1 MDNDVEYT
9 VCSHYQTTT
18 TDVTNYDTWIVAP
31 QAKIFNSVY
40 NISILN
46 DIVASLSDIL
56 NNENSTRKFFEV
68 IYEKYRIIQKIYQK
82 NREIQEFLWIQKIQ
96 KNTEKYRRVRA
107 LRLGLSKLIKAIG
120 EPKVHIYSNFN
131 T

>member
-18 TDVTNYDTWIVAP
+18 TDVTNHDTWIVAP
-31 QAKIFNSVY
+31 QAKFFNSVY

-56 NNENSTRKFFEV
+56 NNENSTKKIFEV

-82 NREIQEFLWIQKIQ
+82 TEKYRNFCEYRKYRKIQ
-96 KNTEKYRRVRA
+96 KNTGEWEPCFRVQ
-107 LRLGLSKLIKAIG
+107 
-120 EPKVHIYSNFN
+120 P
-131 T
+131 

>member
-56 NNENSTRKFFEV
+56 NNENSTKKFLEV

-82 NREIQEFLWIQKIQ
+82 TEKYRNFCEYRKYRKIQ
-96 KNTEKYRRVRA
+96 KNT
-107 LRLGLSKLIKAIG
+107 G
-120 EPKVHIYSNFN
+120 EWEPCGW
-131 T
+131 